1 MYQPIVV
8 EIYIILTKYALPILN
23 TLESLSKSLIIITI
37 LDTRYSLLFLI
48 FSALMNWL
56 FHLGRYWI
64 FTKDLF
70 TKPEKFSI
78 YWKQLI
84 RELDNFG
91 YGSIGI
97 VALTSVFMGAVITI
111 QTVYNLVNPLVP
123 LTAVGIVA
131 RDSIILEFSPTMMS
145 LVLAGKIGSS
155 IASEIGTMRVTEQID
170 ALEIM
175 GINSS
180 AYLVLPKVVAAL
192 LIFPF
197 VVIISMFLGILG
209 GWIAGTAAG
218 VITSSDYVR
227 GIQDSF
233 VPFNIVFALIKTTT
247 FAFLITTVSSYHG
260 YYTNGGALEVG
271 KSSTSAVVYS
281 SILILIF
288 DYILTQLILT

>member
-1 MYQPIVV
+1 M
-8 EIYIILTKYALPILN
+8 ILIA
-23 TLESLSKSLIIITI
+23 
-37 LDTRYSLLFLI
+37 I
-48 FSALMNWL
+48 FSTVMNWL

-64 FTKDLF
+64 FIKELII
-70 TKPEKFSI
+70 KPEKFSI
-78 YWKQLI
+78 YSKQLI

-123 LTAVGIVA
+123 ISAVGIVA

-197 VVIISMFLGILG
+197 VVVISMFLGVFG
-209 GWIAGTAAG
+209 GWLAGTLAG
-218 VITSSDYVR
+218 VISSSEYIQ
-227 GIQDSF
+227 GIQNNF
-233 VPFNIVFALIKTTT
+233 VPFNIVFALIKTIT
-247 FAFLITTVSSYHG
+247 FAYLITTVSAYHG
-260 YYTNGGALEVG
+260 YYTVGGAREVG
-271 KSSTSAVVYS
+271 ESSTSAVVYS

>member
-1 MYQPIVV
+1 MK
-8 EIYIILTKYALPILN
+8 EL
-23 TLESLSKSLIIITI
+23 LI
-37 LDTRYSLLFLI
+37 
-48 FSALMNWL
+48 
-56 FHLGRYWI
+56 
-64 FTKDLF
+64 
-70 TKPEKFSI
+70 KPEKFSI
-78 YWKQLI
+78 YWKQFL

-91 YGSIGI
+91 YGSLGI

-180 AYLVLPKVVAAL
+180 AYLVLPKIFAAL
-192 LIFPF
+192 AIFPF
-197 VVIISMFLGILG
+197 VVIISMFLGIFG
-209 GWIAGTAAG
+209 GWIAGTLAD
-218 VITSSDYVR
+218 VITTAEYIR

-247 FAFLITTVSSYHG
+247 FAFLITTVSAYHG
-260 YYTNGGALEVG
+260 YYTHGGALEVG

>member
-1 MYQPIVV
+1 
-8 EIYIILTKYALPILN
+8 
-23 TLESLSKSLIIITI
+23 
-37 LDTRYSLLFLI
+37 
-48 FSALMNWL
+48 MNWL

-197 VVIISMFLGILG
+197 VVVISMFLGILG

-260 YYTNGGALEVG
+260 YYTEGGALEVG

>member
-1 MYQPIVV
+1 
-8 EIYIILTKYALPILN
+8 
-23 TLESLSKSLIIITI
+23 
-37 LDTRYSLLFLI
+37 
-48 FSALMNWL
+48 MNWL

-64 FTKDLF
+64 FTKELII
-70 TKPEKFSI
+70 KPEKFSI
-78 YWKQLI
+78 YWKQLV

-91 YGSIGI
+91 YGSLGI

-123 LTAVGIVA
+123 ISAVGVVA

-180 AYLVLPKVVAAL
+180 AYLVLPKVIAAL

-197 VVIISMFLGILG
+197 VVVISMFLGIFG
-209 GWIAGTAAG
+209 GWIAGTLAG
-218 VITSSDYVR
+218 VISSSEYIK

-233 VPFNIVFALIKTTT
+233 VPFNIVFALIKTLT

-260 YYTNGGALEVG
+260 YYTDGGAREVG
-271 KSSTSAVVYS
+271 ASSTSAVVYS
-281 SILILIF
+281 SILILVF